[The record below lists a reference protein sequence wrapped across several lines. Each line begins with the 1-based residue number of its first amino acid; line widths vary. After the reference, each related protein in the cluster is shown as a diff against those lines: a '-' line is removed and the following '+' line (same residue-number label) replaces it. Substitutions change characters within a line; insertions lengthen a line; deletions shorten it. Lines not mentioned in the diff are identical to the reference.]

1 MRKSRR
7 CMSQTT
13 MTPSADEK
21 KRHHNVNRELVATEA
36 VINCQHAAEQEP
48 DRLEHEQTKKVY

>member
-1 MRKSRR
+1 
-7 CMSQTT
+7 MSQTT